1 MRLRDL
7 LPNYDLGVV
16 PTDSSR
22 YNRIMSV
29 TTQHINIAHIPKL
42 HKMFRRALHEDFA
55 YFPGEYIEKVSKD
68 NTRYSFLR
76 AKLKPQRIM
85 LGLYENGQLIGYA
98 IADTTVSTDSDIFW
112 FYIIPERRG
121 NGLGKKF
128 FAGLLSELTSR
139 GASHVYLMTHNQRG
153 FYEDFDF
160 SLLGENSDLFEGI
173 TMSEMAKD
181 LS

>member
-1 MRLRDL
+1 M
-7 LPNYDLGVV
+7 PISNIGVV
-16 PTDSSR
+16 PADSSR

-29 TTQHINIAHIPKL
+29 TTQPISIAHIPKL
-42 HKMFRRALHEDFA
+42 HKMFRRALYEDFA

-76 AKLKPQRIM
+76 AKLKPHRIM
-85 LGLYENGQLIGYA
+85 LGLFDEGKLIGYA

-112 FYIIPERRG
+112 FYVIPERRG
-121 NGLGKKF
+121 LGLGKKF
-128 FAGLLSELTSR
+128 FAELLNNLAER

-160 SLLGENSDLFEGI
+160 NLLCENSDLFEGI
-173 TMSEMAKD
+173 TMCEMAKD
-181 LS
+181 LG